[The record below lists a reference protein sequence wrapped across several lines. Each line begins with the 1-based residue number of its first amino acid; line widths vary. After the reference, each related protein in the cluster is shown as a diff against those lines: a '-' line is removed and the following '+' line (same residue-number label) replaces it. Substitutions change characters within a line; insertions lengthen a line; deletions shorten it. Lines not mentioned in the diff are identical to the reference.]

1 MRNMEGET
9 KLQEYRVAAGLN
21 QRQLAKLAVVA
32 RASISHIEN
41 CLYAPS
47 PRFAGKICS
56 ALSEVLDRRLDTW
69 DVFPEHFSDPD
80 EPEREAE

>member
-47 PRFAGKICS
+47 PRFAG
-56 ALSEVLDRRLDTW
+56 
-69 DVFPEHFSDPD
+69 HFSDPD
-80 EPEREAE
+80 APEKAAE